1 MEYTVLTINPGS
13 TSTKVGVVKGDK
25 VIMDLTIDYKEEDFP
40 GCETIKD
47 QIPIREE
54 QIFEYLKNAGI
65 DPKDIDA
72 VSARG
77 VSVYPCESGTY
88 EINDLMYEHSINNI
102 IGLQHHP
109 AVYAVAIGKN
119 IADKLGV
126 PAFTVNPMP
135 TDEFSDEARITGM
148 KGIYRPSRLHS
159 LNLKQLAIHHSELLG
174 KKYEECNYV
183 VMHLGGGSSIAA
195 HRKGKQIDGTR
206 GGEGQAPLQPNRIGD
221 FCVADFREYLKQRGY
236 TAEEGFKRCV
246 SIRGGFLDLLG
257 TDNMLE
263 IKEMIKEGNQYA
275 KLCYDAMEYSIVKWG
290 GTMAGALRG
299 EVDAVIIGGGLAKDA
314 DLIKRLMQ
322 DLKWIAPV
330 YVYPGS
336 LETEALGFG
345 AVRVLEGREKAKT
358 YDGKPVF
365 TGFAFE

>member
-1 MEYTVLTINPGS
+1 
-13 TSTKVGVVKGDK
+13 
-25 VIMDLTIDYKEEDFP
+25 
-40 GCETIKD
+40 
-47 QIPIREE
+47 
-54 QIFEYLKNAGI
+54 
-65 DPKDIDA
+65 
-72 VSARG
+72 
-77 VSVYPCESGTY
+77 
-88 EINDLMYEHSINNI
+88 
-102 IGLQHHP
+102 
-109 AVYAVAIGKN
+109 
-119 IADKLGV
+119 
-126 PAFTVNPMP
+126 MP

-263 IKEMIKEGNQYA
+263 IKEMIKEGN
-275 KLCYDAMEYSIVKWG
+275 
-290 GTMAGALRG
+290 
-299 EVDAVIIGGGLAKDA
+299 
-314 DLIKRLMQ
+314 
-322 DLKWIAPV
+322 
-330 YVYPGS
+330 
-336 LETEALGFG
+336 
-345 AVRVLEGREKAKT
+345 
-358 YDGKPVF
+358 
-365 TGFAFE
+365 